1 MQDPC
6 LFTVFG
12 VNHIQ
17 AGKNGEGSVM
27 CLLMYMYHRISIVKM
42 QFKTES

>member
-12 VNHIQ
+12 VKHIQ
-17 AGKNGEGSVM
+17 DGKNGEGSVM
-27 CLLMYMYHRISIVKM
+27 CLLMYMYHRISIG
-42 QFKTES
+42 